1 MKKKKV
7 ISKKKKLAITLSE
20 RDMDTLQRY
29 AAEKGVAKAVAA
41 RRMVKSFLIEFENST
56 GSDTADENQI
66 GLFDSMQTDIFGNLT
81 KLK

>member
-20 RDMDTLQRY
+20 RDMDLLQRY
-29 AAEKGVAKAVAA
+29 AVEKGVAKAVAV
-41 RRMVKSFLIEFENST
+41 RRMVKSYLMEFESLTST
-56 GSDTADENQI
+56 DVADANQI

>member
-7 ISKKKKLAITLSE
+7 INKKKKLAITLSE

-29 AAEKGVAKAVAA
+29 AAEKGVAKAVAV
-41 RRMVKSFLIEFENST
+41 RRMVKSYLMEFEKLT
-56 GSDTADENQI
+56 GADAADENQI